1 MLPDRYAFISADGV
15 VVQVISGILSETQLS
30 TFLSDYRA
38 LFGAESA
45 IAIADPS
52 VSVWIGGSY
61 NPESGTFAPPPSP
74 EPEQLVEEIV
84 NDDAPIE

>member
-1 MLPDRYAFISADGV
+1 MKRYAFISLENS
-15 VVQVISGILSETQLS
+15 VVQVIVGALGATQVERL
-30 TFLSDYRA
+30 LADYRI
-38 LFGAESA
+38 LFGA
-45 IAIADPS
+45 DS
-52 VSVWIGGSY
+52 VVEVTDAAASVWISGSY